1 MQSVSR
7 FLFILGAV
15 GFAGAAASPSI
26 AQVIPIERP
35 TAQAAPTTQ
44 PASPATQPA
53 TQPSGP
59 SEIRV
64 PSSSRPATTQ
74 ISMRFENASIDAV
87 LEHLSREAGFIV
99 LKDKPVEGRVTV
111 TSVQPVSPSEAVS
124 LLNSVLKT
132 NNLTVIQQG
141 RILKVSSLTDARK
154 GSVPVRI
161 ITDPKDRDATDD
173 LLT

>member
-1 MQSVSR
+1 MRAVR
-7 FLFILGAV
+7 RAFVFLGVAALTAGSGASALAQV
-15 GFAGAAASPSI
+15 TPIGRPFAAA
-26 AQVIPIERP
+26 
-35 TAQAAPTTQ
+35 
-44 PASPATQPA
+44 A
-53 TQPSGP
+53 TQPSASASNEPTTRASGP
-59 SEIRV
+59 TEIRV

-124 LLNSVLKT
+124 LLNSVLKA

-141 RILKVSSLTDARK
+141 RILKVSSLTEAMK
-154 GSVPVRI
+154 GSVPVRVV
-161 ITDPKDRDATDD
+161 TDPND
-173 LLT
+173 LEQ